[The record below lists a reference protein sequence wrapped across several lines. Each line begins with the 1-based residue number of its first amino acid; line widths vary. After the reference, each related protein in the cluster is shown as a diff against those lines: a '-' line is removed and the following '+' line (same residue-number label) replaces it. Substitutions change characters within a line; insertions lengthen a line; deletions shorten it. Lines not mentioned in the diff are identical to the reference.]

1 MVNFYC
7 AMAYPGSP
15 LYLQARE
22 NGWELP
28 NDYVGYSQHAYET
41 LNLSNDNLTAV
52 EILEFRDKAFVE
64 YNSDIDYLNLL
75 ESKFG
80 KPARDNMENTL
91 KIKLKRKLLG
101 D

>member
-1 MVNFYC
+1 
-7 AMAYPGSP
+7 
-15 LYLQARE
+15 
-22 NGWELP
+22 
-28 NDYVGYSQHAYET
+28 
-41 LNLSNDNLTAV
+41 LTAV
-52 EILEFRDKAFVE
+52 EILKFRDEAFVE

>member
-1 MVNFYC
+1 
-7 AMAYPGSP
+7 
-15 LYLQARE
+15 
-22 NGWELP
+22 
-28 NDYVGYSQHAYET
+28 
-41 LNLSNDNLTAV
+41 LSNDNLTAV
-52 EILEFRDKAFVE
+52 EILKFRDEAFVE